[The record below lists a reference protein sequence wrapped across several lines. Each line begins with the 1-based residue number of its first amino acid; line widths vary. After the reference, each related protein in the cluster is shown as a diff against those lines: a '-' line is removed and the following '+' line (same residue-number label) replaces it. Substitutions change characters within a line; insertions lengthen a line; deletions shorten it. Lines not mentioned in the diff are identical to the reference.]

1 MGEKRVVICG
11 VARTPIGRFN
21 LSPFSAVDLGVAS
34 VKELLK
40 RTGIDPE
47 SGLVEE
53 VTLDKS
59 CKQEQVKILQGKLP

>member
-11 VARTPIGRFN
+11 VARTPIGRFMGT

-40 RTGIDPE
+40 RTGIR
-47 SGLVEE
+47 S
-53 VTLDKS
+53 
-59 CKQEQVKILQGKLP
+59 